1 MDGLLIDSEDIYT
14 FCNNVILHQYGKPN
28 LPWSVKAQLQ
38 GRPGPE
44 VLTPFLPFCS
54 QKQTDHP
61 PSSHPPRPPKSSM
74 PGPNSPFLATNS
86 SRSKRSSSAATSPPP
101 SPSPEFPSCSKRSRQ
116 PRRRPSISLWPHPRT
131 PSTLSLNRHTS
142 PTYSPTSHSRT
153 AFSATTRV
161 SPRVGA
167 NRRQISIL

>member
-44 VLTPFLPFCS
+44 VLTPLQPFCS
-54 QKQTDHP
+54 KTKLSPFFP
-61 PSSHPPRPPKSSM
+61 PSRLPKFST
-74 PGPNSPFLATNS
+74 PGPNSPFPATNS
-86 SRSKRSSSAATSPPP
+86 SLSKTPCSAETSPQPNP
-101 SPSPEFPSCSKRSRQ
+101 SPVFPSCSERSRQ
-116 PRRRPSISLWPHPRT
+116 PRRRPSIWLWRHPRM
-131 PSTLSLNRHTS
+131 PSTLSLNRPTS
-142 PTYSPTSHSRT
+142 STYSPTSHSRT
-153 AFSATTRV
+153 AFSATTPV
-161 SPRVGA
+161 SLRAGA